1 VSVAP
6 EPPVPAPRAEFCPLC
21 GAPLAAHDARCPECN
36 LALDGLGARPAAFSR
51 RSFWIWAAALVAI
64 YLVVLAIVAAAR

>member
-1 VSVAP
+1 MSVAP
-6 EPPVPAPRAEFCPLC
+6 EPPAPASRAEFCPLC
-21 GAPLAAHDARCPECN
+21 GAPLVANDARCPECN

-51 RSFWIWAAALVAI
+51 RSFWIWAAALLAI